1 MSFTWNSVPS
11 KRVRAVISGAYLRQ
25 QAELLIAMSRTTFD
39 LGVAARLR
47 EMASQFQARA
57 AEQEHDAECT
67 SPDSEMAKFELRTRS

>member
-1 MSFTWNSVPS
+1 MSFTWNSISS

-57 AEQEHDAECT
+57 AEQEDADCT
-67 SPDSEMAKFELRTRS
+67 SPDSEMANFKLRTRS